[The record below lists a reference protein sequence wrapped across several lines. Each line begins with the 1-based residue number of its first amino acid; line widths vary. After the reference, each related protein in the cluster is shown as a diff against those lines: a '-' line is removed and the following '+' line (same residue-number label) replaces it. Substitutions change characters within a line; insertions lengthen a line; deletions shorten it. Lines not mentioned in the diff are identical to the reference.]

1 MVDMIYT
8 CTTNP
13 SLDYYIKLDEN
24 MRIGEVNR
32 LSDDHFMTGGKG
44 VNVSIEL
51 NNLMIPSVA
60 TGFLGG
66 FVKEY
71 YLERLS
77 IYHYVQSRFVSI
89 EGDTRINIKLN
100 TGIETVLNAKG
111 PLVKDSEFEK
121 LAKRLDKVDNG
132 DIFILSGNVQK
143 EIGAQMKD
151 IIHVLSKRGVKI
163 FMDTNEDLI
172 RDCLE
177 CRPYLIKPNVAELE
191 EICGHII
198 TDEASILEAAK
209 KLIDEGA
216 MNVLVSVGK
225 DGAYFVSDEAVYCHR
240 GLDGEV
246 VSTTGCGDAMVA
258 AYVFNLQRGANSLE
272 AFTYACAAGTAT
284 AFTEGMATREDIE
297 RIIDMIKIE
306 KI

>member
-1 MVDMIYT
+1 MIYT

-13 SLDYYIKLDEN
+13 SLDYYIKLNEN
-24 MRIGEVNR
+24 LNIGEVNR
-32 LSDDHFMTGGKG
+32 LDDDHFMTGGKG

-71 YLERLS
+71 YLKRLS
-77 IYHYVQSRFVSI
+77 VYNYIQSRFISI

-100 TGIETVLNAKG
+100 TGIETVLNAQG
-111 PLVKDSEFEK
+111 PKIKDGEFEK
-121 LAKRLDKVDNG
+121 LAKRLDKVDRG

-143 EIGAQMKD
+143 EIGGQMKD
-151 IIHVLSKRGVKI
+151 IIHILASRGVKI
-163 FMDTNEDLI
+163 FLDTNEDLV

-177 CRPYLIKPNVAELE
+177 CKPYLIKPNVAELE
-191 EICGHII
+191 DICGHII
-198 TDEASILEAAK
+198 TDENSIIAAARS
-209 KLIDEGA
+209 LIEKGA
-216 MNVLVSVGK
+216 LNVLVSVGK
-225 DGAYFVSDEAVYCHR
+225 DGGYFISADEIYCHR
-240 GLDGEV
+240 GLEGEV
-246 VSTTGCGDAMVA
+246 ISTTGCGDAMVG

-284 AFTEGMATREDIE
+284 AFTEGMATRDQIND
-297 RIIDMIKIE
+297 IIDKIVIE
-306 KI
+306 KIEG